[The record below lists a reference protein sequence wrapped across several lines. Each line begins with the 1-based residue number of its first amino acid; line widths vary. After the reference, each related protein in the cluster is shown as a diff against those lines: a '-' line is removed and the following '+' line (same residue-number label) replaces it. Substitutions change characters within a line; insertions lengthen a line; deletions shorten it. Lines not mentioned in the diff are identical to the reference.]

1 MVSGETIHPPPVM
14 WAQRN
19 NVVFLTICLED
30 CKEPQIKL
38 ENDKVYFHG
47 IGGTDKKVHEVT
59 IEFYKEVDADK
70 SVQFKRDRNI
80 EFMLRKKEPG
90 PYWPH
95 LMKDKKKYH
104 WLKVD
109 FNKWKD
115 EDDSEDELGG
125 NDELDEM
132 MRQMGGLGAGDDG
145 KPAFDDLEPESD
157 DSDDEGLPDL
167 E

>member
-1 MVSGETIHPPPVM
+1 MSGDEQIHPPPVM

-30 CKEPQIKL
+30 CKEPKIKL

-59 IEFYKEVDADK
+59 IEFFKEVDAEK

-80 EFMLRKKEPG
+80 EFILRKKEPG

-95 LMKDKKKYH
+95 LQKDKKKYH

-125 NDELDEM
+125 GDELDEM

-145 KPAFDDLEPESD
+145 KPNFDDLEPESD
-157 DSDDEGLPDL
+157 SDDEEIPDL

>member
-1 MVSGETIHPPPVM
+1 MVTGETITPPPVM

-19 NVVFLTICLED
+19 NLVFLTICLED

-38 ENDKVYFHG
+38 ETDKVYFHG
-47 IGGTDKKVHEVT
+47 VGGTDKKVHEVT
-59 IEFYKEVDADK
+59 IEFYKDIDAEK
-70 SVQFKRDRNI
+70 SRHFTRDRNI
-80 EFMLRKKEPG
+80 EFVLIKKELG

-95 LMKDKKKYH
+95 LQKDKKKYH

-115 EDDSEDELGG
+115 EEDSEDELGQG
-125 NDELDEM
+125 DDLEEM
-132 MRQMGGLGAGDDG
+132 MRQMGGLGGAGDG
-145 KPAFDDLEPESD
+145 KPSFDDLEGES